1 MNNGISLAYLENA
14 LNFLRDVMN
23 SPEKRAWC
31 RDFGEEVPASFQ
43 EELGEFLLN
52 YRDSGAEKVFG
63 SARRTLDA
71 EAEAAFPLREELSSM
86 SDAEL
91 QGQLAGLMEADRP
104 FVLYGISSGLLCRL
118 YEELLLRTQKERQ
131 NGAAYRLT
139 EADLPALEAF
149 CERHFPGHGP
159 EMARLFA
166 GQLPDS
172 DAALFGCRRGESL
185 LGLAHARIRR
195 DYVEGARE
203 CESGVAYLEGIWLE
217 EEAPYAQNLI
227 GAVSDWAKE
236 RGCQELAADCE
247 ISDAGGASLRN
258 AAGFTE
264 AARIICYIKEL

>member
-1 MNNGISLAYLENA
+1 
-14 LNFLRDVMN
+14 
-23 SPEKRAWC
+23 
-31 RDFGEEVPASFQ
+31 
-43 EELGEFLLN
+43 
-52 YRDSGAEKVFG
+52 
-63 SARRTLDA
+63 
-71 EAEAAFPLREELSSM
+71 
-86 SDAEL
+86 
-91 QGQLAGLMEADRP
+91 
-104 FVLYGISSGLLCRL
+104 
-118 YEELLLRTQKERQ
+118 
-131 NGAAYRLT
+131 
-139 EADLPALEAF
+139 
-149 CERHFPGHGP
+149 
-159 EMARLFA
+159 MARLFA
-166 GQLPDS
+166 KQLPDP
-172 DAALFGCRRGESL
+172 DAALFGCCMDESL

>member
-14 LNFLRDVMN
+14 LTFLRDVMN

-63 SARRTLDA
+63 SARRALEA
-71 EAEAAFPLREELSSM
+71 EAETAFPPREELSSM
-86 SDAEL
+86 SDTEL

-104 FVLYGISSGLLCRL
+104 FVLYGISSGLLCRR
-118 YEELLLRTQKERQ
+118 YEELLLRRQKEQQ
-131 NGAAYRLT
+131 NGAAYRLSK
-139 EADLPALEAF
+139 ADLPALEAF
-149 CERHFPGHGP
+149 CERRFPGHGP

-166 GQLPDS
+166 KQLPDS
-172 DAALFGCRRGESL
+172 DAALFGCCRDESL

-217 EEAPYAQNLI
+217 EEAPYAQDLI
-227 GAVSDWAKE
+227 DAVSDWSKE
-236 RGCQELAADCE
+236 KGCRELAADCE
-247 ISDAGGASLRN
+247 LTDAGGASLRK

-264 AARIICYIKEL
+264 AARLICYIKEL